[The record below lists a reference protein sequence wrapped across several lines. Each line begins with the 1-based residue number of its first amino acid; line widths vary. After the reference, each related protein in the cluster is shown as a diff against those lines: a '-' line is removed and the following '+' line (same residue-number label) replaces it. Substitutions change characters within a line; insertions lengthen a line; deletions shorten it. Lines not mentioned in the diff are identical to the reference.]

1 MFVRHAGR
9 AALVVF
15 LPFSSRRGDAV
26 PCGLRA
32 QLDAVCVVL
41 SSLPCGAAVPQTLV
55 ASLQMPLPGVFVP
68 LAVPQSQAGP
78 PPRPPADAGIQ
89 HEAKNEAL
97 NSRDLSPGGR
107 QAGSGRVRPGGKQVT
122 GTCRAPPWVGWWTS
136 GSAGSRCS

>member
-55 ASLQMPLPGVFVP
+55 ASLQMPLPLPGVFVP

-78 PPRPPADAGIQ
+78 PP
-89 HEAKNEAL
+89 
-97 NSRDLSPGGR
+97 SP
-107 QAGSGRVRPGGKQVT
+107 
-122 GTCRAPPWVGWWTS
+122 C
-136 GSAGSRCS
+136 